1 MTAPLHNNME
11 LQHGCRTEYGPL
23 ELRIQTTPSVNG
35 FIVYVEDP
43 RLEHRTVYEQA
54 VQGTLESAKEYAV
67 LRAHEYL
74 NSYKQAAQHEADW
87 RCS

>member
-1 MTAPLHNNME
+1 ME
-11 LQHGCRTEYGPL
+11 LKHGCRAEYGAL
-23 ELRIQTTPSVNG
+23 ELRIEATNSSSG

-43 RLEHRTVYEQA
+43 ALEPHSVYEQA
-54 VQGTLESAKEYAV
+54 IQGTLQSAQEYVV

-74 NSYKQAAQHEADW
+74 NSYSACDRLEAEW

>member
-1 MTAPLHNNME
+1 ME
-11 LQHGCRTEYGPL
+11 LTHGCRSEYGAL
-23 ELRIQTTPSVNG
+23 ELRIEVTPSSSD

-43 RLEHRTVYEQA
+43 AKEPRLVYEQA
-54 VQGTLESAKEYAV
+54 IQGTLESAKEYVV

-74 NSYKQAAQHEADW
+74 NSYTESARLEAEW